1 MQKIAHGRRSRPN
14 RPGAIILIIL
24 LYGELH
30 EDAADSHRIT
40 AIGGRI
46 VEDGRALALEFAA
59 FAGVQASKFL
69 DDAVTGAAIAATAAI
84 FPIQIPR
91 SKHSIATGDVVVFLL
106 LALHGTSAAVIAAAL
121 EALIAASRSSSRLSS
136 RVASLCAADERD
148 KAFI

>member
-1 MQKIAHGRRSRPN
+1 MQKIAHGRRSRQN

-46 VEDGRALALEFAA
+46 GEDGRALVPEFAA

-69 DDAVTGAAIAATAAI
+69 DDAVTGGVGGVSQASSRR
-84 FPIQIPR
+84 QSQSR
-91 SKHSIATGDVVVFLL
+91 L
-106 LALHGTSAAVIAAAL
+106 
-121 EALIAASRSSSRLSS
+121 AASRRRRLLKPAPSVG
-136 RVASLCAADERD
+136 R
-148 KAFI
+148 

>member
-1 MQKIAHGRRSRPN
+1 MIAHGRRSRPD

-69 DDAVTGAAIAATAAI
+69 DDAVTGAAIAATAITTAATAI
-84 FPIQIPR
+84 AGTA
-91 SKHSIATGDVVVFLL
+91 IATAATTNATDRSN
-106 LALHGTSAAVIAAAL
+106 SAADCSNSAANDATETTGL
-121 EALIAASRSSSRLSS
+121 AGNGHT
-136 RVASLCAADERD
+136 D
-148 KAFI
+148 KCEN